1 VSHPLRSYLEIR
13 SASPTSFSSDGQRIL
28 VSSNLTG
35 TEQLYR
41 VGVGGG
47 PPEALTAEPE
57 RVNGMY
63 LPGRDDLLVS
73 IDAGGN
79 ERHQLYLL
87 ADAPG
92 AALRPLV
99 VEDEFIHWPGG
110 ASHDGRLVA
119 YASNRR
125 NGVDFD
131 VYVRPVDQEGDST
144 GGGDRCLFASGG
156 WCQPAGFSPDGRW
169 LAVLRLTE
177 RNGDNDL
184 YLVDLTG
191 PPGPESVRHVSRHD
205 DEATFGAPAWL
216 GDSSGFYFATDTGR
230 DVTALARYDLARGGF
245 EYVLE
250 RPFGLSC
257 AIDRSGRRL
266 LLTTNED
273 GYTRAELLD
282 PTTLASLGEVPLPG
296 RGIAGFVFSGDGD
309 RLAYQFTSAT
319 EPGDVWSYEIATG
332 TTTRLTTSPRDV
344 PPAELVEPEL
354 GRYRSFDGEE
364 VPVFLYRPPGASGP
378 APVIVWVH
386 GGPEAQF
393 QPGFNPI
400 VQYLVSQGYAVAA
413 PNVRGSTGYGKRWHH
428 LDDVRRRLDSVADV
442 GSLQDWLAADAGL
455 DASRAALVGASYG
468 GYMVMAGL
476 TLQPE
481 RWAAGVTIVGI
492 SSLVTFLEN
501 TSPWRRAFREREYG
515 SLADDRDFLL
525 QASPLT
531 HLDHLRAPLFIIH
544 GENDPRVPVTEARQL
559 HAALSA
565 RGIPVEL
572 VVYPDEGHGLA
583 KLANR
588 LDAWPRAVSFLD
600 GLLRPGQ

>member
-1 VSHPLRSYLEIR
+1 MSHPLRSYLEIR
-13 SASPTSFSSDGQRIL
+13 SASPTSFSSDGRRVL

-35 TEQLYR
+35 TDQLYR
-41 VGVGGG
+41 VAVDGGTL
-47 PPEALTAEPE
+47 ESLTAEPE
-57 RVNGMY
+57 RVFGTY
-63 LPGRDDLLVS
+63 LPARDDVLVS
-73 IDAGGN
+73 TDAGGN

-99 VEDEFIHWPGG
+99 VEDDFIHWSGG
-110 ASHDGRLVA
+110 ASRDGRLVA
-119 YASNRR
+119 YACNRR

-131 VYVRPVDQEGDST
+131 VYVRTLDGGDRG
-144 GGGDRCLFASGG
+144 GGGDRCVFAPGG

-169 LAVLRLTE
+169 LAVSRLTE

-184 YLVDLTG
+184 YLIDVTG
-191 PPGPESVRHVSRHD
+191 SPGPESVRHVSAHD
-205 DEATFGAPAWL
+205 DEAAFGPPAWL
-216 GDSSGFYFATDTGR
+216 ADSSGFHFATDTGR

-245 EYVLE
+245 DYVLD
-250 RPFGLSC
+250 RPCEVSC
-257 AIDRSGRRL
+257 AGDRSGRRL

-273 GYTRAELLD
+273 GYTGAELLD
-282 PTTLASLGEVPLPG
+282 PATLASLGDVPLPG
-296 RGIAGFVFSGDGD
+296 RGIADFVWSADGD
-309 RLAYQFTSAT
+309 RLAYQFASAT
-319 EPGDVWSYEIATG
+319 EPGDVWTYRLEEG
-332 TTTRLTTSPRDV
+332 TTARLTSSPRDV
-344 PPAELVEPEL
+344 PPADLVEPEL
-354 GRYRSFDGEE
+354 GRYPSFDGEE
-364 VPVFLYRPPGASGP
+364 VPVFLFRPRGVSGA
-378 APVIVWVH
+378 APVVVWVH

-393 QPGFNPI
+393 RPAFNPV
-400 VQYLVSQGYAVAA
+400 VQYLVSRGYAVAA

-428 LDDVRRRLDSVADV
+428 LDDVRRRLDSVADL
-442 GSLQDWLAADAGL
+442 GSLHDWLATDAAL

-476 TLQPE
+476 TFQPQ
-481 RWAAGVTIVGI
+481 RWAAGVTVVGI
-492 SSLVTFLEN
+492 SSLVTFLKN
-501 TSPWRRAFREREYG
+501 TSVWRRAFREREYG
-515 SLADDRDFLL
+515 SLTHDRDFLI

-531 HLDHLRAPLFIIH
+531 HLDRLQAPLFIIH
-544 GENDPRVPVTEARQL
+544 GQNDPRVPVSEARQL

-600 GLLRPGQ
+600 SVLRAAP